1 MYQDFFGFREMP
13 FNITPNPR
21 FLFLSPTHQEALQHL
36 RYGIEQKKGF
46 IALTGEVGCGKTTLC
61 RQLLNELDPERYET
75 ALIVNPRLSEEQL
88 LSAILTELGWAGSV
102 TGKNDLIQELN
113 LLLLG
118 RIKEGKDIVLVIDEA
133 HNLEFEVM
141 EQLRLLSNLETDDQ
155 KLLQIILMGQPEL
168 RDNLMEERL
177 RQLRERILVYY
188 ELKPLNRYETRMYVQ
203 HRLSLVGSMGRPRFT
218 NWAFRALY
226 RGSHGIP
233 RRINNICDKALLS
246 AFIRSTDLVSYH
258 DIRRA
263 VKDIDRLR

>member
-118 RIKEGKDIVLVIDEA
+118 RIKEGKTS
-133 HNLEFEVM
+133 FW
-141 EQLRLLSNLETDDQ
+141 LS
-155 KLLQIILMGQPEL
+155 M
-168 RDNLMEERL
+168 
-177 RQLRERILVYY
+177 
-188 ELKPLNRYETRMYVQ
+188 
-203 HRLSLVGSMGRPRFT
+203 
-218 NWAFRALY
+218 
-226 RGSHGIP
+226 
-233 RRINNICDKALLS
+233 RRTISNSK
-246 AFIRSTDLVSYH
+246 
-258 DIRRA
+258 
-263 VKDIDRLR
+263 